1 MCSPN
6 IPSGLLASKDF
17 SLSYFIGSL
26 MGAIIK
32 NMQGYLKSDSKKMYI
47 YSAVSNLIFI
57 YLYFTWNDSI

>member
-1 MCSPN
+1 
-6 IPSGLLASKDF
+6 
-17 SLSYFIGSL
+17 